1 MFPPSSRSSRRT
13 FPPQTSLREFGS
25 LKKVIKGEAVS
36 ATATPLG
43 TILVADDNQS
53 AREVLEIMLRTHGYR
68 VLSAADGPQA
78 LAFLHEE
85 LIDLALIDVVMPGQ
99 NGIAVCR
106 AAKERA
112 ETRLTPIV
120 LITGLGRVEDR
131 IRGIEAGAD
140 DFLNK
145 PVRKEELLARVK
157 SLMRIKRFTDEL
169 ESAETVVFTLAASIE
184 AKDPYTEGHCE
195 RLSRYS
201 VALGER
207 LALSQEDLIALHRG
221 GVVHDIGKV
230 AVPERVLL
238 KPGPLDAHERKLI
251 EAHTVIGERIC
262 LPLKSFRQVLPII
275 RSHHE
280 RQDGSGY
287 PDHLKGEQIPL
298 IARVLQTVDI
308 YDALTTDRSYRKALS
323 SERAFAIL
331 HDEVRRGW
339 WDGKLVSEFEDLL
352 KDLPDAW
359 MEQAAAPVLGFAPDS
374 VRSRRNRV
382 TASKE
387 AKEAM
392 MAS

>member
-1 MFPPSSRSSRRT
+1 M
-13 FPPQTSLREFGS
+13 
-25 LKKVIKGEAVS
+25 S
-36 ATATPLG
+36 ANTTPLG

-53 AREVLEIMLRTHGYR
+53 ARDILEMMLRTHGYR

-78 LAFLHEE
+78 LAFLQQEP
-85 LIDLALIDVVMPGQ
+85 IDLALIDVVMPGQ
-99 NGIAVCR
+99 SGFAVCR
-106 AAKERA
+106 AAKDRP

-120 LITGLGRVEDR
+120 LITGVARVEDR

-157 SLMRIKRFTDEL
+157 SLVRIKRFTDEL

-184 AKDPYTEGHCE
+184 AKDPYTEGHCD

-207 LALSQEDLIALHRG
+207 LGLSEEERIALRRG
-221 GVVHDIGKV
+221 GVIHDIGKV

-238 KPGPLDAHERKLI
+238 QPGPLDAHERELM
-251 EAHTVIGERIC
+251 EAHTVIGECIC
-262 LPLKSFRQVLPII
+262 APLKSFRQVLPII
-275 RSHHE
+275 RWHHE

-287 PDHLKGEQIPL
+287 PDRLRGDQIPL
-298 IARVLQTVDI
+298 TARVLQTVDI

-339 WDGKLVSEFEDLL
+339 WDGALVNEFERLL
-352 KDLPDAW
+352 KESPEGW
-359 MEQAAAPVLGFAPDS
+359 TEQTAVPVLCFPYGSARGGRD
-374 VRSRRNRV
+374 RV
-382 TASKE
+382 TTSKKPKE
-387 AKEAM
+387 AVIT
-392 MAS
+392 S